1 MVRTFIRVDQN
12 VYKCLKQ
19 RLNKL
24 KFVGK
29 DGGDRKGGV
38 REQREAK
45 IEEIST
51 KNTDS
56 TPLNIRVEAIAFGTT
71 HITTNP
77 AEN

>member
-1 MVRTFIRVDQN
+1 M
-12 VYKCLKQ
+12 
-19 RLNKL
+19 
-24 KFVGK
+24 GK

-45 IEEIST
+45 IEEISPR
-51 KNTDS
+51 NTDS